1 MPAEVVHMKITFST
15 LILLV
20 FGVLVVLSGCSSD
33 NNSVIVGTW
42 EATKANINGET
53 IQFTEL
59 ETDNK
64 DFRFI
69 FNSNGSCKAI
79 IAGVPNEGT
88 YTFNETSV
96 DILYGGKSEKLLYD
110 EGVLTLNFYY
120 NNEKT
125 SYMFTKIE

>member
-1 MPAEVVHMKITFST
+1 MKITVSA

-20 FGVLVVLSGCSSD
+20 FGMLVVLSGCSSD
-33 NNSVIVGTW
+33 KHSVIVGTW

-53 IQFTEL
+53 IQFSELDTE
-59 ETDNK
+59 NK

-69 FNSNGSCKAI
+69 FNNNGSCKAI

-125 SYMFTKIE
+125 SYMFTKVE